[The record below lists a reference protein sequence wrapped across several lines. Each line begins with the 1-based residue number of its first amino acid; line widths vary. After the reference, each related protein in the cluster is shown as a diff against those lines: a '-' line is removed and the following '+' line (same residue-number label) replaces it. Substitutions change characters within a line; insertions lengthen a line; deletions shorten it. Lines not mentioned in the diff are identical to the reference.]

1 MSDIEFQTESY
12 AGNGDLAG
20 QEAIDRQQTSADGMY
35 LSGDPCPNGD
45 CQNTHNPA
53 EEAWVKLVSAIPVAG
68 QLANLKCIA
77 TGIAAPTQ
85 EEVQSLVGQI
95 RPSDADK
102 YALKE
107 IAVKWGEFNFDF
119 ADNPEMAVAPIL
131 RSKLTELSNGWQGTD
146 FDAFAEQM
154 EAVFAN
160 CEQIAADIGTDSTGM
175 RGLLNQKGDEIYAL
189 QGGGSGELPYPA
201 PQYWVEDE
209 WNIFTDTKIHMR
221 PPFHS
226 GECEIS
232 SGCSWNGDQ
241 GAEEAMEY
249 GGFDSEYTNEL
260 NQYVV
265 DQAEYHYT
273 QLKAQHIDAVDT
285 AGMTSAE
292 KTEATTLTPEQ
303 ESSLR
308 AEAERLAQED
318 ANGRAKEDYDSG
330 SQDYQARATEQNETV
345 TARWTDAETSTS
357 EFHPTVEP
365 SGDSTFRES
374 AGDLTGSGYS
384 PPGGGDFNGSPSG
397 AGSAGLTPPPTT
409 STFGPGGNLTGGS
422 NTGTDTGGLNPWES
436 STGDD
441 GDPPSGG
448 LASGG
453 GLGAGAGTLTG
464 PGLGTGG
471 GSLGAGGG
479 GLGPGSGLFG
489 PAVGG
494 AGGMTGVGGGRGG
507 GAGSLGKGQGL
518 FGKTAGGAGAGGK
531 AGMGAGGKGA
541 MGAGGRAGGAGGMMG
556 GGRGATGTGNEEEAS
571 TGTWLIEDEDYWGRA
586 PDEDNDPYA

>member
-1 MSDIEFQTESY
+1 MGDDIEFQTEDY

-20 QEAIDRQQTSADGMY
+20 QDAIDGQQSMVDGAY
-35 LSGDPCPNGD
+35 LGGDPCPNGD

-53 EEAWVKLVSAIPVAG
+53 EDAWVKLVSAIPVAG
-68 QLANLKCIA
+68 QISNLKCVA
-77 TGIAAPTQ
+77 TGIAAPSQ
-85 EEVQSLVGQI
+85 DEVQSLVAQI
-95 RPSDADK
+95 RPADPDK

-107 IAVKWGEFNFDF
+107 IALKWGMFNNDF
-119 ADNPEMAVAPIL
+119 ADNEATAVAPIL
-131 RSKLTELSNGWQGTD
+131 RSKLTELSNGWQGND

-160 CEQIAADIGTDSTGM
+160 CEQIASDIGTETTGII
-175 RGLLNQKGDEIYAL
+175 GLLNQKGDEIYSL

-209 WNIFTDTKIHMR
+209 WNLFSDTKIHMR

-249 GGFDSEYTNEL
+249 GGFDSEYTSEL
-260 NQYVV
+260 NQYVT
-265 DQAEYHYT
+265 DQTEYHYT
-273 QLKAQHIDAVDT
+273 RLKAEQVGSVDT
-285 AGMTSAE
+285 AGMTASE

-308 AEAERLAQED
+308 AEAARLAQQD
-318 ANGRAKEDYDSG
+318 ANDRAKQDYDSG
-330 SQDYQARATEQNETV
+330 SQDYEARATEQNETV
-345 TARWTDAETSTS
+345 TARWNDAETSAS

-384 PPGGGDFNGSPSG
+384 PPGGGDWNGSVNSS
-397 AGSAGLTPPPTT
+397 GSAGLTPPANT

-422 NTGTDTGGLNPWES
+422 NSGSTSGLNPWES

-441 GDPPSGG
+441 DDTSGG

-453 GLGAGAGTLTG
+453 LSAGTLT
-464 PGLGTGG
+464 PSGLGTGG
-471 GSLGAGGG
+471 GGMSPGGGG

-494 AGGMTGVGGGRGG
+494 AGSMTGMTGGSGAGR
-507 GAGSLGKGQGL
+507 GAGSGGMGKGQGL
-518 FGKTAGGAGAGGK
+518 FGKTAGAGAGK
-531 AGMGAGGKGA
+531 AGMGAGGKA
-541 MGAGGRAGGAGGMMG
+541 GAGGMMG
-556 GGRGATGTGNEEEAS
+556 GGRGAGALGDDEDAD
-571 TGTWLIEDEDYWGRA
+571 TGTWLTEDEDVWGLARFN
-586 PDEDNDPYA
+586 DENDPLA